1 MKWRLKMFN
10 KYNLKRAKLHFKKLS
25 IIEKL
30 SIFAEKM
37 FLKIKDTFRFVKLDR
52 SILSIAIKE
61 MIYIVIII
69 TAINMVGNL
78 ILFNNGFRNI
88 KCISEI
94 LNSLTFI
101 YDNYN
106 QYLLAC
112 LGVGGFLVALFLSNL
127 SEIITAKYINIVS
140 KVSLSVLNE
149 YANKKYLK
157 SMINYLCLIIV
168 QLACWIFNIRINP
181 VIALLSL
188 FLTVRIIIIY
198 FELAQRVYL
207 FSDINM
213 LTKTIYQE
221 INIRFKYLQKAIKN
235 NKSDSVFNSYG
246 NQVIL
251 LLDTL
256 KSLQKEILKDKDI
269 EDITEF
275 TNYIFAIMVRYTEFK
290 NLIPLDSKWY
300 RLKYEPVNWFEA
312 EFFEVNLRTQTGTSL
327 NNKQI
332 ADHYFLEEYI
342 TDLFTKSIK
351 FLIKNNRN
359 EELYRII
366 NNHYLSLDMILS
378 NCGDFEYWNKFN
390 KNIEDIIINS
400 NLAEDDNYEAIIDFM
415 SLNKVSFVLNAQKY
429 ISNTYNSYI
438 KKGINE
444 LGAFLTKDSKNNIL
458 FVNADTVKFIEKIK
472 YELSVEGKVITSDK
486 YIHECLS
493 FNFIKMIS
501 LILKT
506 LELNYDNICLQA
518 EILSKKSYSLS
529 SCLLYSRIIEIEN
542 KLIMVIDKISS
553 IYEELIKEQYNFKF
567 DKLNVDELLDKISKK
582 HYSNL
587 IEYAKTFLS
596 SDKCDYKSVKID
608 FCGEIFYNFSE
619 AILETV
625 LNNDY
630 DNFERIYQYY
640 PSICFMAESFIY
652 NNLDK
657 TYNQNYLIS
666 KYKIPMITFMNLNG
680 CIIYHSH
687 IINDDRWE
695 TKVKNTFNSI
705 VKKLDNSY
713 EILKKM
719 ALYASVD
726 NHSFDMNEMI
736 LNIKQRYSRYLHQ
749 NDLIKIKECSD
760 SIYFHKEI
768 DSNDPLIKEFTHLAF
783 EDYIDFYYKFYEIF
797 IIYYVNPL
805 LKDEDKYDCRLEI
818 KKVGAKNG
826 K

>member
-30 SIFAEKM
+30 SIFAEKI

-127 SEIITAKYINIVS
+127 SGIITAKYINIVS

-256 KSLQKEILKDKDI
+256 KSLQKEILKDKDT

-366 NNHYLSLDMILS
+366 NNYYLSLDMILA

-400 NLAEDDNYEAIIDFM
+400 NLAEDDNYEAIIDFI

-444 LGAFLTKDSKNNIL
+444 LGTFLTKDSKNNIL

-506 LELNYDNICLQA
+506 LELNYHNICLQA

-542 KLIMVIDKISS
+542 KLIMVIDEISS

-567 DKLNVDELLDKISKK
+567 DKLNVDELLDKINKK

-666 KYKIPMITFMNLNG
+666 KYKIPMITFMNING

>member
-1 MKWRLKMFN
+1 MFN

-78 ILFNNGFRNI
+78 ILFNNGFRDI

-101 YDNYN
+101 YDNYY

-127 SEIITAKYINIVS
+127 SGIITAKYINIVS

-256 KSLQKEILKDKDI
+256 KSLQKEILKDKDT

-366 NNHYLSLDMILS
+366 NNYYLSLDMILA
-378 NCGDFEYWNKFN
+378 NCGDFEYWNKIN

-400 NLAEDDNYEAIIDFM
+400 NLSEDDNYEAIIDFI

-438 KKGINE
+438 KKSINE
-444 LGAFLTKDSKNNIL
+444 LGTFLTKDSKNNIL
-458 FVNADTVKFIEKIK
+458 FVNVDTVKFIEKIK

-486 YIHECLS
+486 YIHESLS

-501 LILKT
+501 LILNT

-518 EILSKKSYSLS
+518 ENLSKKSYSLS

-542 KLIMVIDKISS
+542 KLIMVIDEISS
-553 IYEELIKEQYNFKF
+553 IYEELIKEEYNFKF
-567 DKLNVDELLDKISKK
+567 DKLNVEELLDKINKK

-596 SDKCDYKSVKID
+596 SDKYDYKSVKID

-625 LNNDY
+625 LKNDY
-630 DNFERIYQYY
+630 DNFEIIYQYY
-640 PSICFMAESFIY
+640 PSICFMAEAFIY
-652 NNLDK
+652 NNLDR

-680 CIIYHSH
+680 CIIFHSH

-695 TKVKNTFNSI
+695 IKVKNTFNSI

-760 SIYFHKEI
+760 SIYYHKEI
-768 DSNDPLIKEFTHLAF
+768 DTNDPLIKEFTHIAF
-783 EDYIDFYYKFYEIF
+783 EDYIDFYFKFYEIF

>member
-78 ILFNNGFRNI
+78 ILFNNGFRDI

-127 SEIITAKYINIVS
+127 SGIITAKYINIVS

-256 KSLQKEILKDKDI
+256 KSLQKEILKDKDT
-269 EDITEF
+269 EDITKF

-366 NNHYLSLDMILS
+366 NNYYLSLDMILA

-400 NLAEDDNYEAIIDFM
+400 NLAEDDNYEAIIDFI

-438 KKGINE
+438 KKSINE
-444 LGAFLTKDSKNNIL
+444 LGTFLTKDSKNNIL
-458 FVNADTVKFIEKIK
+458 FVNVGTVKFIEKIK

-486 YIHECLS
+486 YIHESLS

-518 EILSKKSYSLS
+518 ENLSKKSYSLS

-542 KLIMVIDKISS
+542 KLIMVIDEISS
-553 IYEELIKEQYNFKF
+553 IYEELIKEEYNFKF
-567 DKLNVDELLDKISKK
+567 DKLNVEELLDKINKK

-630 DNFERIYQYY
+630 DNFEIIYQYY
-640 PSICFMAESFIY
+640 PSICFMAEAFIY
-652 NNLDK
+652 NNLDR

-695 TKVKNTFNSI
+695 IKVKNTFNSI

-760 SIYFHKEI
+760 SIYYHKEI
-768 DSNDPLIKEFTHLAF
+768 DTNDSLIKEFTHIAF
-783 EDYIDFYYKFYEIF
+783 EDYIDFYFKFYEIF

>member
-88 KCISEI
+88 KYISEI

-127 SEIITAKYINIVS
+127 SGIITAKYINIVS

-168 QLACWIFNIRINP
+168 QFACWIFNIRINP

-246 NQVIL
+246 NQGIL

-256 KSLQKEILKDKDI
+256 KSLQKEILKDKNT

-366 NNHYLSLDMILS
+366 NNYYLSLDMILA

-400 NLAEDDNYEAIIDFM
+400 NLAEDDNYEAIIDFI

-444 LGAFLTKDSKNNIL
+444 LGTFLTKDSKNNIL

-567 DKLNVDELLDKISKK
+567 DKLNVDELLDKINKK

-705 VKKLDNSY
+705 VKKFDNSY

-736 LNIKQRYSRYLHQ
+736 LNIKQRYSRCLHQ

>member
-1 MKWRLKMFN
+1 MFN

-78 ILFNNGFRNI
+78 ILFNNGFRDI

-127 SEIITAKYINIVS
+127 SGIITAKYINIVS

-207 FSDINM
+207 FSNINM

-256 KSLQKEILKDKDI
+256 KSLQKEILKDKDT
-269 EDITEF
+269 EDITKF

-366 NNHYLSLDMILS
+366 NNYYLSLDMILA

-400 NLAEDDNYEAIIDFM
+400 NLAEDDNYEAIIDFI

-438 KKGINE
+438 KKSINE
-444 LGAFLTKDSKNNIL
+444 LGTFLTKDSKNNIL
-458 FVNADTVKFIEKIK
+458 FVNVGTVKFIEKIK

-486 YIHECLS
+486 YIHESLS

-518 EILSKKSYSLS
+518 ENLSKKSYSLS

-542 KLIMVIDKISS
+542 KLIMVIDEISS
-553 IYEELIKEQYNFKF
+553 IYEELIKEEYNFKF
-567 DKLNVDELLDKISKK
+567 DKLNVEELLDKINKK

-630 DNFERIYQYY
+630 DNFEIIYQYY
-640 PSICFMAESFIY
+640 PSICFMAEAFIY
-652 NNLDK
+652 NNLDR

-695 TKVKNTFNSI
+695 IKVKNTFNSI

-760 SIYFHKEI
+760 SIYYHKEI
-768 DSNDPLIKEFTHLAF
+768 DTNDPLIKEFTHIAF
-783 EDYIDFYYKFYEIF
+783 EDYIDFYFKFYEIF

>member
-1 MKWRLKMFN
+1 MNQLIGLK
-10 KYNLKRAKLHFKKLS
+10 
-25 IIEKL
+25 
-30 SIFAEKM
+30 
-37 FLKIKDTFRFVKLDR
+37 
-52 SILSIAIKE
+52 
-61 MIYIVIII
+61 
-69 TAINMVGNL
+69 
-78 ILFNNGFRNI
+78 
-88 KCISEI
+88 
-94 LNSLTFI
+94 
-101 YDNYN
+101 
-106 QYLLAC
+106 
-112 LGVGGFLVALFLSNL
+112 
-127 SEIITAKYINIVS
+127 
-140 KVSLSVLNE
+140 
-149 YANKKYLK
+149 
-157 SMINYLCLIIV
+157 
-168 QLACWIFNIRINP
+168 P
-181 VIALLSL
+181 
-188 FLTVRIIIIY
+188 
-198 FELAQRVYL
+198 
-207 FSDINM
+207 
-213 LTKTIYQE
+213 
-221 INIRFKYLQKAIKN
+221 
-235 NKSDSVFNSYG
+235 
-246 NQVIL
+246 
-251 LLDTL
+251 
-256 KSLQKEILKDKDI
+256 
-269 EDITEF
+269 
-275 TNYIFAIMVRYTEFK
+275 
-290 NLIPLDSKWY
+290 
-300 RLKYEPVNWFEA
+300 
-312 EFFEVNLRTQTGTSL
+312 NLRTQTGTSL

-366 NNHYLSLDMILS
+366 NNYYLSFDMILA

-400 NLAEDDNYEAIIDFM
+400 NLAEDDNYEAIIDFI

-444 LGAFLTKDSKNNIL
+444 LGTFLTKDSKNNIL

-486 YIHECLS
+486 YIHESLS

-506 LELNYDNICLQA
+506 LESNYDNICLQA
-518 EILSKKSYSLS
+518 ENLSKKSYSLS

-542 KLIMVIDKISS
+542 KLIMVIDEISS
-553 IYEELIKEQYNFKF
+553 IYEELIKEEYNFKF
-567 DKLNVDELLDKISKK
+567 DKLNVEELLDKINKK

-630 DNFERIYQYY
+630 DNFEIIYQYY
-640 PSICFMAESFIY
+640 PSICFMAEAFIY
-652 NNLDK
+652 NNLDR

-695 TKVKNTFNSI
+695 IKVKNTFNSI
-705 VKKLDNSY
+705 VKKIDNSY

-736 LNIKQRYSRYLHQ
+736 LNIKQRYSRYLHH
-749 NDLIKIKECSD
+749 NALSNIKECSD
-760 SIYFHKEI
+760 SIYYHKEI
-768 DSNDPLIKEFTHLAF
+768 DTNDPLIKEFTHLAF
-783 EDYIDFYYKFYEIF
+783 EDYIDFYFKFYEIF

>member
-1 MKWRLKMFN
+1 MVN

-30 SIFAEKM
+30 SIFAEKI

-127 SEIITAKYINIVS
+127 SGIITAKYINIVS

-256 KSLQKEILKDKDI
+256 KSLQKEILKDKDT
-269 EDITEF
+269 EDIAEF

-366 NNHYLSLDMILS
+366 NNYYLSLDMILA

-400 NLAEDDNYEAIIDFM
+400 NLAEDDNYEAIIDFI

-444 LGAFLTKDSKNNIL
+444 LGTFLTKDSKNNIL

-542 KLIMVIDKISS
+542 KLIMVIDEISS

-567 DKLNVDELLDKISKK
+567 DKLNVDELLDKINKK

>member
-78 ILFNNGFRNI
+78 ILFNNGFRDI

-127 SEIITAKYINIVS
+127 SGIITAKYINIVS

-256 KSLQKEILKDKDI
+256 KSLQKEILKDKDT
-269 EDITEF
+269 EDITKF

-366 NNHYLSLDMILS
+366 NNYYLSLDMILA

-400 NLAEDDNYEAIIDFM
+400 NLAEDDNYEAIIDFI

-438 KKGINE
+438 KKSINE
-444 LGAFLTKDSKNNIL
+444 LGTFLTKDSKNNIL
-458 FVNADTVKFIEKIK
+458 FVNVGTVKFIEKIK

-486 YIHECLS
+486 YIHESLS

-518 EILSKKSYSLS
+518 ENLSKKSYSLS

-542 KLIMVIDKISS
+542 KLIMVIDEISS
-553 IYEELIKEQYNFKF
+553 IYEELIKEEYNFKF
-567 DKLNVDELLDKISKK
+567 DKLNVEELLDKINKK

-630 DNFERIYQYY
+630 DNFEIIYQYY
-640 PSICFMAESFIY
+640 PSICFMAEAFIY
-652 NNLDK
+652 NNLDR

-687 IINDDRWE
+687 IINDERWE
-695 TKVKNTFNSI
+695 IKVKNTFNSI

-760 SIYFHKEI
+760 SIYYHKEI
-768 DSNDPLIKEFTHLAF
+768 DTNDPLIKEFTHIAF
-783 EDYIDFYYKFYEIF
+783 EDYIDFYFKFYEIF

>member
-1 MKWRLKMFN
+1 MFN

-37 FLKIKDTFRFVKLDR
+37 FLKIKDTFRFVKLDM

-88 KCISEI
+88 KCIAEI

-101 YDNYN
+101 YNNYN

-127 SEIITAKYINIVS
+127 SGIITAKYINIVS

-149 YANKKYLK
+149 YVNKKYLK
-157 SMINYLCLIIV
+157 SMINYLCLIIA
-168 QLACWIFNIRINP
+168 QLTCWIFNIRINP

-256 KSLQKEILKDKDI
+256 KSLQKEILKDKDT
-269 EDITEF
+269 EDITKF

-312 EFFEVNLRTQTGTSL
+312 DFFEVNLRTQTGTSL

-342 TDLFTKSIK
+342 NDLFTKSIK

-366 NNHYLSLDMILS
+366 NNYYLSLDMILA

-400 NLAEDDNYEAIIDFM
+400 NLAEDDNYEAIIDFI

-444 LGAFLTKDSKNNIL
+444 LGTFLTKDSKNNIL
-458 FVNADTVKFIEKIK
+458 FVNAATVKFIEKIK

-518 EILSKKSYSLS
+518 ENLSKKSYSLS

-542 KLIMVIDKISS
+542 KLIMVIEEISS
-553 IYEELIKEQYNFKF
+553 IYEELIKEEYNFKF
-567 DKLNVDELLDKISKK
+567 DKLNVEELLDKINKK

-630 DNFERIYQYY
+630 DNFEIIYQYY
-640 PSICFMAESFIY
+640 PSICFMAEAFIY
-652 NNLDK
+652 NNLDR
-657 TYNQNYLIS
+657 TYNQNYLMS

-695 TKVKNTFNSI
+695 IKVKNTFNSI

-736 LNIKQRYSRYLHQ
+736 LNIKQRYSRYLLQ

-768 DSNDPLIKEFTHLAF
+768 DTNDPLIKEFTHLAF
-783 EDYIDFYYKFYEIF
+783 EDYIDFYFKFYEIF

>member
-1 MKWRLKMFN
+1 MFN

-30 SIFAEKM
+30 SIFAEKI
-37 FLKIKDTFRFVKLDR
+37 FLKIKDTFRFIKLDR

-127 SEIITAKYINIVS
+127 SGIITAKYINIVS

-256 KSLQKEILKDKDI
+256 KSLQKEILKDKDT

-366 NNHYLSLDMILS
+366 NNYYLSLDMILA

-400 NLAEDDNYEAIIDFM
+400 NLAEDDNYEAIIDFI

-444 LGAFLTKDSKNNIL
+444 LGTFLTKDSKNNIL

-542 KLIMVIDKISS
+542 KLIMVIDEISS

-567 DKLNVDELLDKISKK
+567 DKLNVDELLDKINKK

-713 EILKKM
+713 EILKKI

>member
-30 SIFAEKM
+30 SIFAEKI

-52 SILSIAIKE
+52 YILSIAIKE

-112 LGVGGFLVALFLSNL
+112 LGVGGFLVGLFLSNL
-127 SEIITAKYINIVS
+127 SGIITAKYINIVS

-256 KSLQKEILKDKDI
+256 KSLQKEILKDKDT
-269 EDITEF
+269 EDIAEF

-351 FLIKNNRN
+351 FIIKNNRN

-366 NNHYLSLDMILS
+366 NNYYLSLDMILA

-400 NLAEDDNYEAIIDFM
+400 NLAEDDNYEAIIDFI
-415 SLNKVSFVLNAQKY
+415 SLNKVSFVLNVQKY

-444 LGAFLTKDSKNNIL
+444 LGTFLTKDSKNNIL
-458 FVNADTVKFIEKIK
+458 FVNADNVKFIEKIK

-486 YIHECLS
+486 YIHECLN

-506 LELNYDNICLQA
+506 LELNYDNTCLQA

-542 KLIMVIDKISS
+542 KLIMVIDEISS

-567 DKLNVDELLDKISKK
+567 DKLNVDELLDKINKK

>member
-30 SIFAEKM
+30 SIFAEKI
-37 FLKIKDTFRFVKLDR
+37 FLKIKDTFRFIKLDR

-127 SEIITAKYINIVS
+127 SGIITAKYINIVS

-256 KSLQKEILKDKDI
+256 KSLQKEILKDKDT

-366 NNHYLSLDMILS
+366 NNYYLSLDMILA

-400 NLAEDDNYEAIIDFM
+400 NLAEDDNYEAIIDFI

-444 LGAFLTKDSKNNIL
+444 LGTFLTKDSKNNIL

-542 KLIMVIDKISS
+542 KLIMVIDEISS

-567 DKLNVDELLDKISKK
+567 DKLNVDELLDKINKK

-713 EILKKM
+713 EILKKI

>member
-1 MKWRLKMFN
+1 MFN

-30 SIFAEKM
+30 SIFAKKM

-78 ILFNNGFRNI
+78 ILFNNGFRDI

-127 SEIITAKYINIVS
+127 SGIITAKYINIVS

-256 KSLQKEILKDKDI
+256 KSLQKEILKDKDT
-269 EDITEF
+269 EDITKF

-366 NNHYLSLDMILS
+366 NNYYLSLDMILA

-400 NLAEDDNYEAIIDFM
+400 NLAEDDNYEAIIDFI

-438 KKGINE
+438 KKSINE
-444 LGAFLTKDSKNNIL
+444 LGTFLTKDSKNNIL
-458 FVNADTVKFIEKIK
+458 FVNVGTVKFIEKIK

-486 YIHECLS
+486 YIHESLS

-518 EILSKKSYSLS
+518 ENLSKKSYSLS

-542 KLIMVIDKISS
+542 KLIMVIDEISS
-553 IYEELIKEQYNFKF
+553 IYEELIKEEYNFKF
-567 DKLNVDELLDKISKK
+567 DKLNVEELLDKINKK

-630 DNFERIYQYY
+630 DNFEIIYQYY
-640 PSICFMAESFIY
+640 PSICFMAEAFIY
-652 NNLDK
+652 NNLDR

-695 TKVKNTFNSI
+695 IKVKNTFNSI

-760 SIYFHKEI
+760 SIYYHKEI
-768 DSNDPLIKEFTHLAF
+768 DTNDPLIKEFTHIAF
-783 EDYIDFYYKFYEIF
+783 EDYIDFYFKFYEIF

>member
-30 SIFAEKM
+30 SIFAEKI

-127 SEIITAKYINIVS
+127 SGIITAKYINIVS

-256 KSLQKEILKDKDI
+256 KSLQKEILKDKDT
-269 EDITEF
+269 EDIAEF

-366 NNHYLSLDMILS
+366 NNYYLSLDMILA

-400 NLAEDDNYEAIIDFM
+400 NLAEDDNYEAIIDFI

-444 LGAFLTKDSKNNIL
+444 LGTFLTKDSKNNIL

-542 KLIMVIDKISS
+542 KLIMVIDEISS

-567 DKLNVDELLDKISKK
+567 DKLNVDELLDKINKK

>member
-1 MKWRLKMFN
+1 
-10 KYNLKRAKLHFKKLS
+10 
-25 IIEKL
+25 
-30 SIFAEKM
+30 M

-78 ILFNNGFRNI
+78 ILFNNGFRDI

-127 SEIITAKYINIVS
+127 SRIITAKYINIVS

-256 KSLQKEILKDKDI
+256 KSLQKEILKDKDT
-269 EDITEF
+269 EDITKF

-366 NNHYLSLDMILS
+366 NNYYLSLDMILA

-400 NLAEDDNYEAIIDFM
+400 NLAEDDNYEAIIDFI

-438 KKGINE
+438 KKSINE
-444 LGAFLTKDSKNNIL
+444 LGTFLTKDSKNNIL
-458 FVNADTVKFIEKIK
+458 FVNVGTVKFIEKIK

-486 YIHECLS
+486 YIHESLS

-518 EILSKKSYSLS
+518 ENLSKKSYSLS

-542 KLIMVIDKISS
+542 KLIMVIDEISS
-553 IYEELIKEQYNFKF
+553 IYEELIKEEYNFKF
-567 DKLNVDELLDKISKK
+567 DKLNVEELLDKINKK

-630 DNFERIYQYY
+630 DNFEIIYQYY
-640 PSICFMAESFIY
+640 PSICFMAEAFIY
-652 NNLDK
+652 NNLDR

-695 TKVKNTFNSI
+695 IKVKNTFNSI

-760 SIYFHKEI
+760 SIYYHKEI
-768 DSNDPLIKEFTHLAF
+768 DTNDPLIKEFTHIAF
-783 EDYIDFYYKFYEIF
+783 EDYIDFYFKFYEIF

>member
-1 MKWRLKMFN
+1 MKWRLKMVN

-30 SIFAEKM
+30 SIFAEKI

-127 SEIITAKYINIVS
+127 SGIITAKYINIVS

-256 KSLQKEILKDKDI
+256 KSLQKEILKDKDT
-269 EDITEF
+269 EDIAEF

-366 NNHYLSLDMILS
+366 NNYYLSLDMILA

-400 NLAEDDNYEAIIDFM
+400 NLAEDDNYEAIIDFI

-444 LGAFLTKDSKNNIL
+444 LGTFLTKDSKNNIL

-542 KLIMVIDKISS
+542 KLIMVIDEISS

-567 DKLNVDELLDKISKK
+567 DKLNVDELLDKINKK

>member
-1 MKWRLKMFN
+1 MFN

-37 FLKIKDTFRFVKLDR
+37 FLKIKDTFRFVKLDM
-52 SILSIAIKE
+52 SILSITIKE

-78 ILFNNGFRNI
+78 ILFNNGFGDI

-127 SEIITAKYINIVS
+127 SGIITAKYINIVS

-157 SMINYLCLIIV
+157 SMINYLCLIIA
-168 QLACWIFNIRINP
+168 QLACWIFNIRIDP

-188 FLTVRIIIIY
+188 FLTVRIIIVY

-256 KSLQKEILKDKDI
+256 KSLQKEILKDKDT

-342 TDLFTKSIK
+342 NDLFTKSIK
-351 FLIKNNRN
+351 FLINNNRN

-366 NNHYLSLDMILS
+366 NNYYLSLDMILA

-390 KNIEDIIINS
+390 KIIEDIIINS
-400 NLAEDDNYEAIIDFM
+400 NLAEDDNYEAIIDFI

-444 LGAFLTKDSKNNIL
+444 LGIFLTKDSKNNIL

-518 EILSKKSYSLS
+518 ENLSKKSYSLS
-529 SCLLYSRIIEIEN
+529 SCLLYSRIVEIEN
-542 KLIMVIDKISS
+542 KLIMVIDEISS
-553 IYEELIKEQYNFKF
+553 IYEKLIKEEYNFKF
-567 DKLNVDELLDKISKK
+567 DKLNVEELLDKINKK

-630 DNFERIYQYY
+630 DNFEIIYQYY
-640 PSICFMAESFIY
+640 PSICFMAEAFIY
-652 NNLDK
+652 NNLDR

-695 TKVKNTFNSI
+695 IKVKNTFNSI

-768 DSNDPLIKEFTHLAF
+768 DTNDPLIKGFTHLAF
-783 EDYIDFYYKFYEIF
+783 ENHIDFYFKFYEIF

>member
-1 MKWRLKMFN
+1 MFN

-78 ILFNNGFRNI
+78 ILFNNGFRDI

-127 SEIITAKYINIVS
+127 SGIITAKYITIVS

-256 KSLQKEILKDKDI
+256 KSLQKEILKDKDT
-269 EDITEF
+269 EDITKF

-342 TDLFTKSIK
+342 TDLFTKSIE

-366 NNHYLSLDMILS
+366 NNYYLSLDMILA

-400 NLAEDDNYEAIIDFM
+400 NLAEDDNYEAIIDFI

-438 KKGINE
+438 KKSINE
-444 LGAFLTKDSKNNIL
+444 LGTFLTKDSKNNIL
-458 FVNADTVKFIEKIK
+458 FVNVGTVKFIEKIK

-486 YIHECLS
+486 YIHESLS

-518 EILSKKSYSLS
+518 ENLSKKSYSLS

-542 KLIMVIDKISS
+542 KLIMVIDEISS
-553 IYEELIKEQYNFKF
+553 IYEELIKEEYNFKF
-567 DKLNVDELLDKISKK
+567 DKLNVEELLDKINKK

-630 DNFERIYQYY
+630 DNFEIIYQYY
-640 PSICFMAESFIY
+640 PSICFMAEAFIY
-652 NNLDK
+652 NNLDR

-695 TKVKNTFNSI
+695 IKVKNTFNSI

-760 SIYFHKEI
+760 SIYYHKEI
-768 DSNDPLIKEFTHLAF
+768 DTNDPLIKEFTHIAF
-783 EDYIDFYYKFYEIF
+783 EDYIDFYFKFYEIF

>member
-1 MKWRLKMFN
+1 MFN

-37 FLKIKDTFRFVKLDR
+37 FLKIKDTFRFIKLDR
-52 SILSIAIKE
+52 AILSIAIKE
-61 MIYIVIII
+61 IIYIVIII

-78 ILFNNGFRNI
+78 IPFNNGFRDI

-127 SEIITAKYINIVS
+127 SGIITSKYINIVS
-140 KVSLSVLNE
+140 KVSLSFLNE

-256 KSLQKEILKDKDI
+256 KSLQKEILKDKDT
-269 EDITEF
+269 EDITKF
-275 TNYIFAIMVRYTEFK
+275 TNYIFAIIVRYTEFK

-351 FLIKNNRN
+351 FLIKNKRN

-366 NNHYLSLDMILS
+366 NNYYLSLDMILA

-390 KNIEDIIINS
+390 KNIEGIIINS
-400 NLAEDDNYEAIIDFM
+400 NLAEDDNYEAIIDFI

-444 LGAFLTKDSKNNIL
+444 LGTFLTKDSKNNIL

-486 YIHECLS
+486 YIHESLS
-493 FNFIKMIS
+493 FNFIKLIS

-518 EILSKKSYSLS
+518 ENLSKKSYSLS

-542 KLIMVIDKISS
+542 KLIMVIDEISL
-553 IYEELIKEQYNFKF
+553 IYEELIKEEYNFKF
-567 DKLNVDELLDKISKK
+567 DKLNVEELLDKINKK

-630 DNFERIYQYY
+630 DNFEIIYQYY
-640 PSICFMAESFIY
+640 PSICFMAEAFIY
-652 NNLDK
+652 NNLDR

-695 TKVKNTFNSI
+695 IEVKNTFNSI

-760 SIYFHKEI
+760 SIYYHKEI
-768 DSNDPLIKEFTHLAF
+768 DTNDPLIKEFTHLDF
-783 EDYIDFYYKFYEIF
+783 EDYIDFYFKFYEIF

-805 LKDEDKYDCRLEI
+805 LKDEDKYNCRLKI

>member
-1 MKWRLKMFN
+1 MFN

-78 ILFNNGFRNI
+78 ILFNNGFRDI

-127 SEIITAKYINIVS
+127 SGIITAKYINIVS

-256 KSLQKEILKDKDI
+256 KSLQKEILKDKDT
-269 EDITEF
+269 EDITKF

-366 NNHYLSLDMILS
+366 NNYYLSLDMILA

-400 NLAEDDNYEAIIDFM
+400 NLAEDDNYEAIIDFI

-438 KKGINE
+438 KKSINE
-444 LGAFLTKDSKNNIL
+444 LGTFLTKDSKNNIL
-458 FVNADTVKFIEKIK
+458 FVNAGTVKFIEKIK

-486 YIHECLS
+486 YIHESLS

-518 EILSKKSYSLS
+518 ENLSKKSYSLS

-542 KLIMVIDKISS
+542 KLIMVIDEISS
-553 IYEELIKEQYNFKF
+553 IYEELIKEEYNFKF
-567 DKLNVDELLDKISKK
+567 DKLNVEELLDKINKK

-630 DNFERIYQYY
+630 DNFEIIYQYY
-640 PSICFMAESFIY
+640 PSICFMAEAFIY
-652 NNLDK
+652 NNLDR

-695 TKVKNTFNSI
+695 IKVKNTFNSI

-760 SIYFHKEI
+760 SIYYHKEI
-768 DSNDPLIKEFTHLAF
+768 DTNDPLIKEFTHIAF
-783 EDYIDFYYKFYEIF
+783 EDYIDFYFKFYEIF

>member
-1 MKWRLKMFN
+1 MFN

-88 KCISEI
+88 KYISEI

-127 SEIITAKYINIVS
+127 SGIITAKYINIVS

-246 NQVIL
+246 NQGIL

-256 KSLQKEILKDKDI
+256 KSLQKEILKDKNT

-366 NNHYLSLDMILS
+366 NNYYLSLDMILA

-400 NLAEDDNYEAIIDFM
+400 NLAEDDNYEAIIDFI

-444 LGAFLTKDSKNNIL
+444 LGTFLTKDSKNNIL

-567 DKLNVDELLDKISKK
+567 DKLNVDELLDKINKK

-705 VKKLDNSY
+705 VKKFDNSY

-736 LNIKQRYSRYLHQ
+736 LNIKQRYSRCLHQ

>member
-1 MKWRLKMFN
+1 MFN

-30 SIFAEKM
+30 SIFAEKI

-127 SEIITAKYINIVS
+127 SGIITAKYINIVS

-256 KSLQKEILKDKDI
+256 KSLQKEILKDKDT

-366 NNHYLSLDMILS
+366 NNYYLSLDMILA

-400 NLAEDDNYEAIIDFM
+400 NLAEDDNYEAIIDFI

-444 LGAFLTKDSKNNIL
+444 LGTFLTKDSKNNIL

-506 LELNYDNICLQA
+506 LELNYHNICLQA

-542 KLIMVIDKISS
+542 KLIMVIDEISS

-567 DKLNVDELLDKISKK
+567 DKLNVDELLDKINKK

-666 KYKIPMITFMNLNG
+666 KYKIPMITFMNING

>member
-1 MKWRLKMFN
+1 MFN

-78 ILFNNGFRNI
+78 ILFNNGFRDI

-127 SEIITAKYINIVS
+127 SGIITAKYINIVS

-256 KSLQKEILKDKDI
+256 KSLQKEILKDKDT
-269 EDITEF
+269 EDITKF

-366 NNHYLSLDMILS
+366 NNYYLSLDMILA

-400 NLAEDDNYEAIIDFM
+400 NLAEDDNYEAIIDFI

-438 KKGINE
+438 KKSINE
-444 LGAFLTKDSKNNIL
+444 LGTFLTKDSKNNIL
-458 FVNADTVKFIEKIK
+458 FVNVGTVKFIEKIK

-486 YIHECLS
+486 YIHESLS

-518 EILSKKSYSLS
+518 ENLSKKSYSLS

-542 KLIMVIDKISS
+542 KLIMVIDEISS
-553 IYEELIKEQYNFKF
+553 IYEELIKEEYNFKF
-567 DKLNVDELLDKISKK
+567 DKLNVEELLDKINKK

-630 DNFERIYQYY
+630 DNFEIIYQYY
-640 PSICFMAESFIY
+640 PSICFMAEAFIY
-652 NNLDK
+652 NNLDR

-666 KYKIPMITFMNLNG
+666 KYKIPMITSMNLNG

-695 TKVKNTFNSI
+695 IKVKNTFNSI

-760 SIYFHKEI
+760 SIYYHKEI
-768 DSNDPLIKEFTHLAF
+768 DTNDPLIKEFTHIAF
-783 EDYIDFYYKFYEIF
+783 EDYIDFYFKFYEIF

>member
-1 MKWRLKMFN
+1 MFN

-127 SEIITAKYINIVS
+127 SGIITAKYINIVS

-256 KSLQKEILKDKDI
+256 KSLQKEILKDKDT

-342 TDLFTKSIK
+342 TDLFTKYIK

-366 NNHYLSLDMILS
+366 NNYYLSLDMILS

-400 NLAEDDNYEAIIDFM
+400 NLAEDDNYEVIIDFM

-444 LGAFLTKDSKNNIL
+444 LGIFLTKDSKNNIL

-493 FNFIKMIS
+493 FIFIKMIS

-542 KLIMVIDKISS
+542 KLIMVIDEISS

-640 PSICFMAESFIY
+640 PSICFIAESFIY

-719 ALYASVD
+719 AFYASVD

-805 LKDEDKYDCRLEI
+805 LKNEDKYDCRLEI

>member
-1 MKWRLKMFN
+1 MFN

-37 FLKIKDTFRFVKLDR
+37 FLKIKDTFRFIKLDR

-78 ILFNNGFRNI
+78 ILFNNGFRDI

-127 SEIITAKYINIVS
+127 SGIITAKYINIVS

-256 KSLQKEILKDKDI
+256 KSLQKEILKDKDT

-351 FLIKNNRN
+351 FLIKYNRN

-366 NNHYLSLDMILS
+366 NNYYLSFDMILA

-400 NLAEDDNYEAIIDFM
+400 NLAEDDNYEAIIDFI

-438 KKGINE
+438 KKGIKK
-444 LGAFLTKDSKNNIL
+444 LGTFLTKDSKNNIL
-458 FVNADTVKFIEKIK
+458 FVNDDTVKFIEKIK

-518 EILSKKSYSLS
+518 ENLSRKSYSLS

-542 KLIMVIDKISS
+542 KLIMVIDEISS

-567 DKLNVDELLDKISKK
+567 DKLNVEELLDKINKK

-630 DNFERIYQYY
+630 DNFEIIYQYY
-640 PSICFMAESFIY
+640 PSICFMAEAFIY

-657 TYNQNYLIS
+657 TYNKNYLIS

-687 IINDDRWE
+687 IIDDDRWE
-695 TKVKNTFNSI
+695 IKVKNTFNSI

-768 DSNDPLIKEFTHLAF
+768 DSSDPLIKEFTHLAF

-805 LKDEDKYDCRLEI
+805 LKDEDKYDCRLKI

>member
-37 FLKIKDTFRFVKLDR
+37 FLKIKDTFRFIKLDR

-78 ILFNNGFRNI
+78 ILFNNGFRDI

-127 SEIITAKYINIVS
+127 SGIITAKYINIVS

-256 KSLQKEILKDKDI
+256 KSLQKEILKDKDT

-366 NNHYLSLDMILS
+366 NNYYLSLDMILT

-400 NLAEDDNYEAIIDFM
+400 NLAEDDNYEAIIDFI

-444 LGAFLTKDSKNNIL
+444 LGTFLTKDSKNNIL

-518 EILSKKSYSLS
+518 ENLSKKSYSLS

-542 KLIMVIDKISS
+542 KLIMVIDEISS

-567 DKLNVDELLDKISKK
+567 DKLNVEELLDKINKK

-630 DNFERIYQYY
+630 DNFEIIYQYY
-640 PSICFMAESFIY
+640 PSICFMAEAFIY

-695 TKVKNTFNSI
+695 IKVKNTFNSI

>member
-1 MKWRLKMFN
+1 MFN

-78 ILFNNGFRNI
+78 ILFNNGFRDI

-127 SEIITAKYINIVS
+127 SGIITAKYINIVS

-256 KSLQKEILKDKDI
+256 KSLQKEILKDKDT
-269 EDITEF
+269 EDITKF

-366 NNHYLSLDMILS
+366 NNYYLSLDMILA

-400 NLAEDDNYEAIIDFM
+400 NLAEDDNYEAIIDFI

-438 KKGINE
+438 KKSINE
-444 LGAFLTKDSKNNIL
+444 LGTFLTKDSKNNIL
-458 FVNADTVKFIEKIK
+458 FVNVGTVKFIEKIK

-486 YIHECLS
+486 YIHESLS

-518 EILSKKSYSLS
+518 ENLSKKSYSLS

-542 KLIMVIDKISS
+542 KLIMVIDEISS
-553 IYEELIKEQYNFKF
+553 IYEELIKEEYNFKF
-567 DKLNVDELLDKISKK
+567 DKLNVEELLDKINKK

-630 DNFERIYQYY
+630 DNFEIIYQYY
-640 PSICFMAESFIY
+640 PSICFMAEAFIY
-652 NNLDK
+652 NNLDR

-695 TKVKNTFNSI
+695 IKVKNTFNSI

-760 SIYFHKEI
+760 SIYYHKEI
-768 DSNDPLIKEFTHLAF
+768 DTNDPLIKEFTHIAF
-783 EDYIDFYYKFYEIF
+783 EDYIDFYFKFYEIF

-818 KKVGAKNG
+818 KKVCAKNG

>member
-1 MKWRLKMFN
+1 MFN

-69 TAINMVGNL
+69 IAINMVGNL
-78 ILFNNGFRNI
+78 ILFNNGFRDI

-127 SEIITAKYINIVS
+127 SGIITAKYINIVS

-256 KSLQKEILKDKDI
+256 KSLQKEILKDKDT
-269 EDITEF
+269 EDITKF

-366 NNHYLSLDMILS
+366 NNYYLSLDMILA

-400 NLAEDDNYEAIIDFM
+400 NLAEDDNYEAIIDFI

-438 KKGINE
+438 KKSINE
-444 LGAFLTKDSKNNIL
+444 LGTFLTKDSKNNIL
-458 FVNADTVKFIEKIK
+458 FVNVGTVKFIEKIK

-486 YIHECLS
+486 YIHESLS

-518 EILSKKSYSLS
+518 ENLSKKSYSLS

-542 KLIMVIDKISS
+542 KLIMVIDEISS
-553 IYEELIKEQYNFKF
+553 IYEELIKEEYNFKF
-567 DKLNVDELLDKISKK
+567 DKLNVEELLDKINKK

-630 DNFERIYQYY
+630 DNFEIIYQYY
-640 PSICFMAESFIY
+640 PSICFMAEAFIY
-652 NNLDK
+652 NNLDR

-695 TKVKNTFNSI
+695 IKVKNTFNSI

-760 SIYFHKEI
+760 SIYYHKEI
-768 DSNDPLIKEFTHLAF
+768 DTNDPLIKEFTHIAF
-783 EDYIDFYYKFYEIF
+783 EDYIDFYFKFYEIF

>member
-1 MKWRLKMFN
+1 MFN

-78 ILFNNGFRNI
+78 ILFNNGFRDI

-127 SEIITAKYINIVS
+127 SGIITAKYINIVS

-256 KSLQKEILKDKDI
+256 KSLQKEILKDKDT
-269 EDITEF
+269 EDITKF

-366 NNHYLSLDMILS
+366 NNYYLSLDMILA

-400 NLAEDDNYEAIIDFM
+400 NLAEDDNYEAIIDFI

-438 KKGINE
+438 KKSINE
-444 LGAFLTKDSKNNIL
+444 LGTFLTKDSKNNIL
-458 FVNADTVKFIEKIK
+458 FVNVGTVKFIEKIK

-486 YIHECLS
+486 YIHESLS

-518 EILSKKSYSLS
+518 ENLSKKSYSLS

-542 KLIMVIDKISS
+542 KLIMVIDEISS
-553 IYEELIKEQYNFKF
+553 IYEELIKEEYNFKF
-567 DKLNVDELLDKISKK
+567 DKLNVEELLDKINKK

-596 SDKCDYKSVKID
+596 SDKCYYKSVKID

-630 DNFERIYQYY
+630 DNFEIIYQYY
-640 PSICFMAESFIY
+640 PSICFMAEAFIY
-652 NNLDK
+652 NNLDR

-695 TKVKNTFNSI
+695 IKVKNTFNSI

-760 SIYFHKEI
+760 SIYYHKEI
-768 DSNDPLIKEFTHLAF
+768 DTNDPLIKEFTHIAF
-783 EDYIDFYYKFYEIF
+783 EDYIDFYFKFYEIF

>member
-1 MKWRLKMFN
+1 MFN

-78 ILFNNGFRNI
+78 ILFNNGFRDI

-127 SEIITAKYINIVS
+127 SGIITAKYINIVS

-256 KSLQKEILKDKDI
+256 KSLQKEILKDKDT
-269 EDITEF
+269 EDITKF

-300 RLKYEPVNWFEA
+300 RLKYAPVNWFEA

-366 NNHYLSLDMILS
+366 NNYYLSLDMILA

-400 NLAEDDNYEAIIDFM
+400 NLAEDDNYEAIIDFI

-438 KKGINE
+438 KKSINE
-444 LGAFLTKDSKNNIL
+444 LGTFLTKDSKNNIL
-458 FVNADTVKFIEKIK
+458 FVNVGTVKFIEKIK

-486 YIHECLS
+486 YIHESLS

-518 EILSKKSYSLS
+518 ENLSKKSYSLS

-542 KLIMVIDKISS
+542 KLIMVIDEISS
-553 IYEELIKEQYNFKF
+553 IYEELIKEEYNFKF
-567 DKLNVDELLDKISKK
+567 DKLNVEELLDKINKK

-630 DNFERIYQYY
+630 DNFEIIYQYY
-640 PSICFMAESFIY
+640 PSICFMAEAFIY
-652 NNLDK
+652 NNLDR

-695 TKVKNTFNSI
+695 IKVKNTFNSI

-760 SIYFHKEI
+760 SIYYHKEI
-768 DSNDPLIKEFTHLAF
+768 DTNDPLIKEFTHIAF
-783 EDYIDFYYKFYEIF
+783 EDYIDFYFKFYEIF

>member
-1 MKWRLKMFN
+1 
-10 KYNLKRAKLHFKKLS
+10 
-25 IIEKL
+25 
-30 SIFAEKM
+30 
-37 FLKIKDTFRFVKLDR
+37 
-52 SILSIAIKE
+52 
-61 MIYIVIII
+61 
-69 TAINMVGNL
+69 MVGNL

-127 SEIITAKYINIVS
+127 SGIITAKYINIVS

-256 KSLQKEILKDKDI
+256 KSLQKEILKDKDT

-366 NNHYLSLDMILS
+366 NNYYLSLDMILA

-390 KNIEDIIINS
+390 KNIADIIINS
-400 NLAEDDNYEAIIDFM
+400 NLAEDDNYEAIIDFIC
-415 SLNKVSFVLNAQKY
+415 LNKVSFVLNVQKY

-444 LGAFLTKDSKNNIL
+444 LGTFLTKDSKNNIL

-567 DKLNVDELLDKISKK
+567 DKLNVDELLDKINKK

-705 VKKLDNSY
+705 VKKVDNSY

-736 LNIKQRYSRYLHQ
+736 LNIKQRYSRCLHQ

>member
-1 MKWRLKMFN
+1 MFN

-127 SEIITAKYINIVS
+127 SGIITAKYINIVS

-256 KSLQKEILKDKDI
+256 KSLQKEILKDKDT

-366 NNHYLSLDMILS
+366 NNYYLSLDMILS

-400 NLAEDDNYEAIIDFM
+400 NLAEDDNYEVIIDFM

-444 LGAFLTKDSKNNIL
+444 LGTFLTKDSKNNIL

-542 KLIMVIDKISS
+542 KLIMVIDEISS

>member
-1 MKWRLKMFN
+1 MFN

-78 ILFNNGFRNI
+78 ILFNNGFRDI

-127 SEIITAKYINIVS
+127 SGIITAKYINIVS

-256 KSLQKEILKDKDI
+256 KSLQKEILKDKDT
-269 EDITEF
+269 EDITKF

-366 NNHYLSLDMILS
+366 NNYYLSLDMILA

-400 NLAEDDNYEAIIDFM
+400 NLAEDDNYEAIIDFI

-444 LGAFLTKDSKNNIL
+444 LGTFLTKDSKNNIL
-458 FVNADTVKFIEKIK
+458 FVNVGTVKFIEKIK

-486 YIHECLS
+486 YIHESLS

-518 EILSKKSYSLS
+518 ENLSKKSYSLS

-542 KLIMVIDKISS
+542 KLIMVIDEISS
-553 IYEELIKEQYNFKF
+553 IYEELIKEEYNFKF
-567 DKLNVDELLDKISKK
+567 DKLNVEELLDKINKK

-630 DNFERIYQYY
+630 DNFEIIYQYY
-640 PSICFMAESFIY
+640 TSICFMAEAFIY
-652 NNLDK
+652 NNLDR

-695 TKVKNTFNSI
+695 IKVKNTFNSI

-760 SIYFHKEI
+760 SIYYHKEI
-768 DSNDPLIKEFTHLAF
+768 DTNDPLIKEFTHIAF
-783 EDYIDFYYKFYEIF
+783 EDYIDFYFKFYEIF

>member
-1 MKWRLKMFN
+1 MFN

-78 ILFNNGFRNI
+78 ILFNNGFRDI

-127 SEIITAKYINIVS
+127 SGIITAKYINIVS

-256 KSLQKEILKDKDI
+256 KSLQKEILKDKDT
-269 EDITEF
+269 EDITKF

-366 NNHYLSLDMILS
+366 NNYYLSLDMILA

-400 NLAEDDNYEAIIDFM
+400 NLAEDDNYEAIIDFI

-438 KKGINE
+438 KKSINE
-444 LGAFLTKDSKNNIL
+444 LGTFLTKDSKNNIL
-458 FVNADTVKFIEKIK
+458 FVNVGTVKFIEKIK

-486 YIHECLS
+486 YIHESLS

-518 EILSKKSYSLS
+518 ENLSKKSYSLS

-542 KLIMVIDKISS
+542 KLIMVIDEISS
-553 IYEELIKEQYNFKF
+553 IYEELIKEEYNFKF
-567 DKLNVDELLDKISKK
+567 DKLNVEELLDKINKK

-630 DNFERIYQYY
+630 NNFEIIYQYY
-640 PSICFMAESFIY
+640 PSICFMAEAFIY
-652 NNLDK
+652 NNLDR

-695 TKVKNTFNSI
+695 IKVKNTFNSI

-760 SIYFHKEI
+760 SIYYHKEI
-768 DSNDPLIKEFTHLAF
+768 DTNDPLIKEFTHIAF
-783 EDYIDFYYKFYEIF
+783 EDYIDFYFKFYEIF